1 MSLKKLK
8 LGVLVSGNGT
18 NLQAIIDACA
28 ANKISA
34 EVAVVISNN
43 PKAFALERAKKH
55 HIPVLVAEGPG
66 LEAEILKGLKE
77 YHVDLVCL
85 AGFMKILSPGFIKEW
100 PQKIINIH
108 PALLPAFPGL
118 HAQKQALDAGA
129 KVTGAT
135 VHFVDEGCDTG
146 PIILQKNVLVL
157 EEDTLETLT
166 QKILEAEH
174 QIYPEAIQKIA
185 NGELKL
191 AGRRVIRNKK

>member
-55 HIPVLVAEGPG
+55 HIPVLIAEGPG

>member
-1 MSLKKLK
+1 MSLKKQK

-55 HIPVLVAEGPG
+55 HIPVLIAEGPG